1 MNQEKIMKRKMI
13 SAIIWSIILLIALL
27 VFIGLYVDKSRE
39 IQATYKKQYMNS
51 LADASEELDT
61 YFDRKI
67 DYDMHYNMLISNMG
81 AARSFVFLLDDYT
94 EQQKAINELHYCLV
108 KYPKQMKTR
117 LEDVNKGLKDI
128 TDNLDKGYDEI
139 RAVVDSVNKMGE

>member
-1 MNQEKIMKRKMI
+1 MKRKMI

>member
-39 IQATYKKQYMNS
+39 IQATYKKQYMSS

-117 LEDVNKGLKDI
+117 LEDVNKSLKDI

>member
-1 MNQEKIMKRKMI
+1 MKRKMI

-39 IQATYKKQYMNS
+39 IQATYKKQYMSS
-51 LADASEELDT
+51 LSDASEELDT

>member
-39 IQATYKKQYMNS
+39 IQATYKKQYMSS
-51 LADASEELDT
+51 LSDASEELDT

>member
-39 IQATYKKQYMNS
+39 IQATYKKQYMSN